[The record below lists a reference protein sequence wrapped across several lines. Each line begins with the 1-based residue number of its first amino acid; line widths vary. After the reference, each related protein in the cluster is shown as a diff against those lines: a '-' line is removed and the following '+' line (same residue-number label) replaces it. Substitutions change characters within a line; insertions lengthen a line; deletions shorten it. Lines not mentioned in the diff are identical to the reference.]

1 MSYIF
6 VNECV
11 QHCVISHFTTK
22 TRHGPSS
29 LVSYII
35 ARTSGSLHLLSHM
48 NAMLNVSVISFST
61 HNGYARHSTAL
72 WHPMRLQ
79 WAMIVLAI
87 LHIRTVSHT
96 SSLHCHWH
104 SCAFLLEYK
113 NRVGHSAERVKSE
126 FLTPSSPHHFYF
138 MLLFKLGQNHICLS
152 TIFFSTLATH

>member
-79 WAMIVLAI
+79 WAMRLY
-87 LHIRTVSHT
+87 LRLSPMQSYMFELCHT
-96 SSLHCHWH
+96 SHHC
-104 SCAFLLEYK
+104 
-113 NRVGHSAERVKSE
+113 
-126 FLTPSSPHHFYF
+126 
-138 MLLFKLGQNHICLS
+138 
-152 TIFFSTLATH
+152 